1 MKKFTT
7 KKYKSLLILSSLVL
21 SPLAL
26 SSCVLDTAITQ
37 KNQRN
42 NQNKAEKPIDQEQNQ
57 NPSPMENDQN
67 QSLDTIKEQNS
78 NSENKLNNQD
88 QKLIESPKLE
98 DENKPMEKEDSAKEA
113 PEQEIPKQE
122 EPKNNPPAS
131 KDVEKD
137 SQKQENQDSQK
148 NQNSPSKPESNNAQS
163 QNKPETNLTNWWE
176 SSGGHELNLTSS
188 LFENNKLTLNFD
200 QEIPENLKTTLTL
213 KKVDATDQSQE
224 KTIEFT
230 SKKSTSQMVELSSL
244 NLEQGKWEISQIL
257 FNVYAYKPST
267 KMTFEVKTTNFEE
280 EKAKL
285 VEKQVQRIK
294 EYFSS
299 HVFEIKEKAKDK
311 KDVNSYALS
320 DFNLNLQLRQNESKE
335 NIISL
340 LLVDQSN
347 DSNLIKEP
355 KLLLKSLTEDKSTKK
370 RIATFKIWI
379 TEKDSIEKTLE
390 WSYKT
395 NEDFISEFTQK
406 SPNFQNLKNKVDEFF
421 ASKLNLIPFEL
432 NKLNTNIPKIVL
444 DDEIEAFFEKIKSV
458 DDFKGSATLEFKVK
472 RADQEKLISLN
483 VEGFA
488 KVANIEAENS
498 KRLRKE
504 TFDISS
510 SSNGLSA
517 NDFIQSERGRVL
529 HAQGAFSTIDEMG
542 DYWQAGKNDA
552 NPWLQI
558 GWKNGKSN
566 LLYGLQIG
574 FLNGFEKGVKDYYR
588 ENAYR
593 IEYQEKPGGKWISLE
608 NPKITGKRHW
618 RLTHQWIDTV
628 EIKKHVHAARV
639 VFIKDK
645 KPKYPS
651 ILYLM
656 PIVKKAN

>member
-42 NQNKAEKPIDQEQNQ
+42 NQNKAEKPIDQEQNY
-57 NPSPMENDQN
+57 NPSPM
-67 QSLDTIKEQNS
+67 K
-78 NSENKLNNQD
+78 
-88 QKLIESPKLE
+88 
-98 DENKPMEKEDSAKEA
+98 KEDSTKEA

-137 SQKQENQDSQK
+137 SQKQENWDSQK

-213 KKVDATDQSQE
+213 KKVDTSGQSQE

-267 KMTFEVKTTNFEE
+267 KMTFEVKITNFEE

-618 RLTHQWIDTV
+618 RLTDQWIDTV

>member
-42 NQNKAEKPIDQEQNQ
+42 NQNKAEKPIDQEQNY
-57 NPSPMENDQN
+57 NPS
-67 QSLDTIKEQNS
+67 
-78 NSENKLNNQD
+78 
-88 QKLIESPKLE
+88 
-98 DENKPMEKEDSAKEA
+98 PMEKEDSTKEA

-137 SQKQENQDSQK
+137 SQKQENWDSQK

-213 KKVDATDQSQE
+213 KKVDTSGQSQE

-267 KMTFEVKTTNFEE
+267 KMTFEVKITNFEE

-432 NKLNTNIPKIVL
+432 NKLNTNIHKIVL